1 MSSKKNTFTEGNTR
15 PPSLVGR
22 GTTTVKRDAFSEG
35 INRNVKI
42 ERRTETRKSNK

>member
-1 MSSKKNTFTEGNTR
+1 MSNKKTTFTEGRNR

-22 GTTTVKRDAFSEG
+22 GTTTVKRGAFSEG

-42 ERRTETRKSNK
+42 ERRTDTRKSGK

>member
-1 MSSKKNTFTEGNTR
+1 MSSKKTTFTEGNNR

-22 GTTTVKRDAFSEG
+22 GTITVKRDIFSEG

-42 ERRTETRKSNK
+42 ERRTEKKSDK